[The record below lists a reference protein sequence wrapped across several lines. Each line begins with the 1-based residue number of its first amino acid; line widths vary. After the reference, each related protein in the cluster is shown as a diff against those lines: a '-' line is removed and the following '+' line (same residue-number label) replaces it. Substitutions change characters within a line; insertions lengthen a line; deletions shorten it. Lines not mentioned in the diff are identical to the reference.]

1 MANLSERALLTRFSA
16 PAWSGEKLDRL
27 ATQSNTVDKGAPSDA
42 QKSISRLVPKHLLV
56 KIRRVVQDARQV
68 WYSLSLP
75 WADKGERIMDSMAFE
90 IMNKRM
96 AELKLRHTAAL
107 EEIKKEYPNAIEKWR
122 ETVEKSG
129 ITFDT
134 SLIPSV
140 DYVVSRFTWS
150 LKFRNVPDA
159 GDFRVKLDGAQVD
172 EIRKQMQK
180 ETDETFKDAQRHLW
194 EQILQV
200 ARHFADVTSDPEK
213 LRNCKSGTIEN
224 IAKLVE
230 VGPMTNIARDPAVT
244 EAIDQLRGLA
254 DYDLEALKDGV
265 RLKKGKRDGD
275 DTGRELANI
284 HARAVVDDID
294 RKMAGVF
301 GAPAPASTPSSNLQP
316 AA

>member
-90 IMNKRM
+90 IMNKR
-96 AELKLRHTAAL
+96 
-107 EEIKKEYPNAIEKWR
+107 
-122 ETVEKSG
+122 
-129 ITFDT
+129 
-134 SLIPSV
+134 
-140 DYVVSRFTWS
+140 
-150 LKFRNVPDA
+150 
-159 GDFRVKLDGAQVD
+159 
-172 EIRKQMQK
+172 
-180 ETDETFKDAQRHLW
+180 
-194 EQILQV
+194 
-200 ARHFADVTSDPEK
+200 
-213 LRNCKSGTIEN
+213 
-224 IAKLVE
+224 
-230 VGPMTNIARDPAVT
+230 DPAVT